1 MNSLTSNNNEGELT
15 TFEIKCINMLKD
27 IINVTDERF
36 NDHSIANS
44 VRIAHKRSPNANES
58 QIAKLAY
65 GHLKRHKSDNRYAFK
80 RDLEY
85 EDERE
90 LILNAAE
97 RL

>member
-1 MNSLTSNNNEGELT
+1 MNSLTSDNNKGELT
-15 TFEIKCINMLKD
+15 TFEIKYINMLKD
-27 IINVTDERF
+27 ILNVTDERL

-65 GHLKRHKSDNRYAFK
+65 NHLKRHKSDSRYAFK

-90 LILNAAE
+90 LILSVTE